1 MNKNLDQKNRRYKAM
16 EKHRMMVRKGQL
28 KAAKLMLR
36 LLRTGSVSL
45 GLDDDSWTVEVAC
58 EELGCRIFYDSRG
71 NRATAY
77 L

>member
-1 MNKNLDQKNRRYKAM
+1 MTEELRKAIETLENEGLYICNQYNGCFGTENAEYELWNR
-16 EKHRMMVRKGQL
+16 
-28 KAAKLMLR
+28 
-36 LLRTGSVSL
+36 
-45 GLDDDSWTVEVAC
+45 